1 MNRSEGQWEQL
12 AMYMTAP
19 EIKNKYSV
27 HVEEM
32 EDSNVTDEGTLWNK
46 KLKESRQ
53 RSGNPKS
60 RYEIFKKEGVQS
72 PVEIGYSRDYP
83 EGYIGEG
90 HHRVASMEKIDPNK
104 LIPVTH
110 DYEGP
115 IKFRGTF

>member
-27 HVEEM
+27 HSDEI
-32 EDSNVTDEGTLWNK
+32 EDSNVVDESALWNK
-46 KLKESRQ
+46 KLKESRK
-53 RSGNPKS
+53 RNGSSKS
-60 RYEIFKKEGVQS
+60 RYETFKKEGVQS
-72 PVEIGYSRDYP
+72 PVEIGYSRNYP

-90 HHRVASMEKIDPNK
+90 HHRVVSMEKSRPEK
-104 LIPVTH
+104 LLPVTH

-115 IKFRGTF
+115 IKFRGHF